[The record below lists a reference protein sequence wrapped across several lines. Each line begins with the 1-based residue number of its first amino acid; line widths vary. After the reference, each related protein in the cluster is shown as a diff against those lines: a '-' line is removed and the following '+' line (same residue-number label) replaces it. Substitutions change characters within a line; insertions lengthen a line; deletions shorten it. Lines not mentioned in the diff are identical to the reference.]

1 MKKSIGKKD
10 TIQKGQRDQGEDTM
24 FVLSK
29 ISLSSH
35 LFPFTHGW
43 IMDT

>member
-10 TIQKGQRDQGEDTM
+10 TMQKGQRGEDTI

-29 ISLSSH
+29 ISLCSH